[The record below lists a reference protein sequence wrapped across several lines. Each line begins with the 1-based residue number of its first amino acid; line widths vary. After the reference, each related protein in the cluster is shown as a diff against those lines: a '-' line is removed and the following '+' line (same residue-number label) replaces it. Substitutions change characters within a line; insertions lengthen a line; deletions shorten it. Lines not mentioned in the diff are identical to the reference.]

1 MKKSLLVLASFL
13 LFSLF
18 LFMVQGEKASKLDIH
33 LKGESFLEGLKI
45 IHKKNGL
52 QNWILTAKRADISKD
67 GNEANLTDVEMEV
80 KDKGITIFAEKGLY
94 NLDTKK
100 ISIEGT
106 ITAKNNAYSI
116 TTGQIEIDSDAGL
129 LTTGKEVLIEGKKF
143 TLQGKGME
151 INNTEQKVRIM
162 KDVKATFNN

>member
-80 KDKGITIFAEKGLY
+80 KNKGITIFAEKGLY

-100 ISIEGT
+100 ISIEGA

-116 TTGQIEIDSDAGL
+116 TTRQIEIDSDAGL
-129 LTTGKEVLIEGKKF
+129 LTTGKDVLIEGKKF

-162 KDVKATFNN
+162 KDDKATFNN

>member
-18 LFMVQGEKASKLDIH
+18 FFLVEGEKASKLDIH

-45 IHKKNGL
+45 IQKKNGV

-67 GNEANLTDVEMEV
+67 GNEANLTDIEMEV
-80 KDKGITIFAEKGLY
+80 KDKGITIFAQKGLY
-94 NLDTKK
+94 NLNTKK
-100 ISIEGT
+100 ISIEGP
-106 ITAKNNAYSI
+106 ITAKGNTYSI
-116 TTGQIEIDSDAGL
+116 TTEQVEVDSDAGL
-129 LTTGKEVLIEGKKF
+129 LTTGKDVRIEGKKF

-151 INNTEQKVRIM
+151 INNNEQKVRIM

>member
-1 MKKSLLVLASFL
+1 
-13 LFSLF
+13 
-18 LFMVQGEKASKLDIH
+18 MVEGEKANKLDIN
-33 LKGESFLEGLKI
+33 LKGESFLEGLRI

-67 GNEANLTDVEMEV
+67 GNEADLTDVEMEV
-80 KDKGITIFAEKGLY
+80 KNKGITIFAEKGLY

-100 ISIEGT
+100 ISIEGA

-116 TTGQIEIDSDAGL
+116 TTRQIEIDSDAGL
-129 LTTGKEVLIEGKKF
+129 LTTGKDVLIEGKKF

-151 INNTEQKVRIM
+151 IKNNEQKVRIM

>member
-67 GNEANLTDVEMEV
+67 GNEADLTDVEMEV
-80 KDKGITIFAEKGLY
+80 KNKGITIFAEKGVY

-151 INNTEQKVRIM
+151 INNNEQKVRIM

>member
-18 LFMVQGEKASKLDIH
+18 FFLVEGEKTGKLDIH

-45 IHKKNGL
+45 IHKKNGVP
-52 QNWILTAKRADISKD
+52 NWILTARRADISKD
-67 GNEANLTDVEMEV
+67 GNEADLTDVEMEV
-80 KDKGITIFAEKGLY
+80 KNKGITIFAEKGLY
-94 NLDTKK
+94 NLDTRK
-100 ISIEGT
+100 ISIKGS

-116 TTGQIEIDSDAGL
+116 TTGQIEVDSDAGL
-129 LTTGKEVLIEGKKF
+129 LTTGENVLIRGEKF
-143 TLQGKGME
+143 SLQGKGME
-151 INNTEQKVRIM
+151 IKNNEQKVRIM